1 MWSHWITDAN
11 LCRKCFQFYCCKFP
25 IGVILFRI
33 FHCIATDWEIFLA
46 LEKCSF
52 VKVSTMSTVSPCKK
66 CQQCHLVKN
75 ANSVTLQK
83 VSTVSPIASILT
95 FWTLFRLWMRK
106 VVRQNWTY
114 KITKKNTFLGLGQGQ
129 RPGWCHY
136 WREKG
141 VQQGRLQEHEGFV
154 RIFLYFYILFIFLYQ
169 GRLQKHEEYV
179 RNNDF

>member
-33 FHCIATDWEIFLA
+33 FHCIATDWEIFLG

-66 CQQCHLVKN
+66 CQQCH
-75 ANSVTLQK
+75 
-83 VSTVSPIASILT
+83 ILHIFCR
-95 FWTLFRLWMRK
+95 FWHYLGFEWGK
-106 VVRQNWTY
+106 WSTY
-114 KITKKNTFLGLGQGQ
+114 KIRIQNNKKNTFLGLGQGQ

-154 RIFLYFYILFIFLYQ
+154 RIFFIYFLFCLYFYTKGDYKNMKNMWGTMIF
-169 GRLQKHEEYV
+169 KH
-179 RNNDF
+179 FCL